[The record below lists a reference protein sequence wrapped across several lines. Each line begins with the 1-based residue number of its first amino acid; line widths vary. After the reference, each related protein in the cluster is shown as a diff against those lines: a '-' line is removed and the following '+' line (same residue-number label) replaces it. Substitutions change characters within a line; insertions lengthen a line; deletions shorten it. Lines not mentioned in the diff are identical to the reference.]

1 MRLTKIHHNGE
12 FRIKLEF
19 GFDEDKVNRLRRFSE
34 IRWSK
39 THRAWH
45 VPYKKAVFDGILR
58 EFPEASYVL
67 DRLEEV
73 KLGRVEEVG
82 VVPEMG
88 ELGAGVKL
96 VATRRLINIFLPK
109 NESDMAY
116 IRSFNYYRWN
126 KGLRCWVVPNY
137 GQNLD
142 DIKKYFGD
150 RIVSLEEVLSEV
162 VSVNKNTYERL
173 KNEVLVIRTAGN
185 RLEVLCEYD
194 KEVVR
199 RLKQFPYLK
208 FDKKYKTWSFPYN
221 ERYVEDLKMIAL
233 TEKQAFR
240 YIEEVSLVPKPIKSI
255 IPKTKGCPEEYLQK
269 LVELRYSESTYK
281 TYKLAFE
288 EFVNYYPEEI
298 LENIREEQIIGYIR
312 YLVNDRKISISV
324 QNTTINAI
332 KFYYEK
338 VLGGK
343 RTFYHLDRPRTEK
356 TLPEVLSEEQV
367 ADLLNSIE
375 NLKHRAILMTIYS
388 AGLRIGEA
396 IRLRISDID
405 SKRMQIRIEQA
416 KGKKDRYT
424 ILSVRTLE
432 VLKAYFLAYKPKV
445 WLFEGQSGGQ
455 YSEKSI
461 QLIFHKAKDAAKI
474 NKKVTVH
481 TLRHSFGTHLLENG
495 TDLRYIQ
502 ALLGHS
508 SSKTTEIYTHITTKG
523 FDQIV
528 SPLDKLKLK

>member
-1 MRLTKIHHNGE
+1 MKLSKIFHRDE
-12 FRIKLEF
+12 ARIKLEF
-19 GFDEDKVNRLRRFSE
+19 GFDQALTAKLRQH
-34 IRWSK
+34 IDLQWSK
-39 THRAWH
+39 THKAWLA
-45 VPYKKAVFDGILR
+45 PYKKNVFDKIIELY
-58 EFPEASYVL
+58 P
-67 DRLEEV
+67 D
-73 KLGRVEEVG
+73 
-82 VVPEMG
+82 VVYDKKTENQSQETPIFET
-88 ELGAGVKL
+88 GAVSTPL
-96 VATRRLINIFLPK
+96 NIGDIRMMVLPK
-109 NESDMAY
+109 IIYVFLQKNAEDIAY
-116 IRSFNYYRWN
+116 FRGIQYSRWH
-126 KGLRCWVVPNY
+126 KTQKCWVIPNF
-137 GQNLD
+137 GQNLQNL
-142 DIKKYFGD
+142 KRYFG
-150 RIVSLEEVLSEV
+150 
-162 VSVNKNTYERL
+162 ERL
-173 KNEVLVIRTAGN
+173 SQIEEIQTETISINKKNYDRAKNELLAVRTASK
-185 RLEVLCEYD
+185 RIEISIDYD

-199 RLKQFPYLK
+199 KLKQFPYLK
-208 FDKKYKTWSFPYN
+208 YNQKTKIWSIPYN
-221 ERYVEDLKMIAL
+221 EKYIADLRNLAN
-233 TEKQAFR
+233 TEKQKFK
-240 YIEEVSLVPKPIKSI
+240 YIEEPSDKQQPIKSI
-255 IPKTKGCPEEYLQK
+255 IPKTKACPDDYLQK
-269 LVELRYSESTYK
+269 LLELRYSESTFK

-288 EFVNYYPEEI
+288 EFVNYYTNEK
-298 LENIREEQIIGYIR
+298 LENITEDQIIHYIR

-332 KFYYEK
+332 KFYFEK

-356 TLPEVLSEEQV
+356 TLPEVMSEEEV
-367 ADLLNSIE
+367 VNLLNAVE

-396 IRLRISDID
+396 VNLRIADID

-424 ILSVRTLE
+424 LLSAKTLE
-432 VLKAYFLAYKPKV
+432 VLKKYFVEYKPKI
-445 WLFEGQSGGQ
+445 WLFEGQNGGQ

-481 TLRHSFGTHLLENG
+481 TLRHSFATHLLESG

-502 ALLGHS
+502 SLLGHS